1 MSSVELLLTRIKTQ
15 LAVLKWIAATIIG
28 LILPT
33 LWLLLRIAD
42 KLGAL

>member
-1 MSSVELLLTRIKTQ
+1 
-15 LAVLKWIAATIIG
+15 VLKWIAATIIA
-28 LILPT
+28 LMLPT